1 MSDLYSTYHDH
12 WEQSQSDVDPDI
24 TQLIEEET
32 ERQARKL
39 IFIPSES
46 FCIQPVREALSSAF
60 TNIYAEGYPGS
71 WQNDESLEDLAD
83 VPRQMARYRRDAD
96 GRYYKG
102 TDYVNILERITQERV
117 AEAVANERVPASDL
131 HVNVQPLSGANA
143 NNAIYEAFVPR
154 DATVMG
160 MDLSHG
166 GHLTHGSPFNR
177 SGKRWD
183 IVSYQVREDTEKLDY
198 NRIMDKA
205 REHRPDMIIGGFTSY
220 PWSPDWEKF
229 REIADECG
237 ALLLADIAHTAG
249 LVIGGAHPSPIG
261 YADVVNFTTHKTSF
275 GPRGAVSITTD
286 PSLARQIRRSVFP
299 GEQGGPH
306 TNKFAAMA
314 TAFKI
319 AQTDEYRQVQQDTVK
334 NAKALADALENEGIR
349 VPYGGTDTH
358 LLLIDVSAAHP
369 DAEWELW
376 GQPVVQIMDLAGLV
390 ANKNTI
396 PGDRTAADA
405 RGVRLGTPW
414 LTQRGLDTED
424 METIA
429 HQIARLVKNIQP
441 VQYTSGR
448 GTDSHAK
455 IDLDVLRSV
464 TRDVAELA
472 EKAYAEGDAERTED
486 RYDRPDDYSINA
498 YIEPPAS
505 PDPIE
510 QNTGHASLA
519 RARRSPDVPSSG
531 PDLSPR
537 SEDPADAAPETA
549 LFHRGREGVIQLR
562 DWRSKDL
569 LQEAT
574 SNNVAQL
581 APGEG
586 LRTHLYDQEDHL
598 IDEVSLF
605 RTSDNQ
611 FLVQTSPGAFRD
623 VLFWLRGLSDGY
635 VQFDPDDPRRKIHG
649 PSVVQNLLSSED
661 LTAVELMG
669 ERAVEVAA
677 EQLPSIDV
685 ATGNYHHLQ
694 DNGVVKHVLVHPSN
708 DPTVTLLA
716 DVDRSTNLWQALSE
730 AGAEP
735 AGWNTFQKLQ
745 QQTGRI
751 TVDEDTDLTAQEAFE
766 QNGDQTVD
774 LTQPY
779 FVGQESIESV
789 HTPEEKPA
797 HEHTAETAEEL
808 QQPVLYET
816 HKQLGADMTNFGG
829 WEMPVQY
836 EGIHE
841 EHRAVRNHAGLFDLG
856 HMGVIG
862 INGDYA
868 QYFLDLVTTNHVG
881 KLSGGD
887 AQYSFLLHP
896 DGRVMDDLVLYCRN
910 QSDYLMVVNAANNE
924 QVLSWLHGVNDQ
936 NRRIDHERPHVTCPG
951 TVEIRDLTT
960 PEGNQEGRL
969 NLALQGPESQTVL
982 SELIQDDTL
991 QRRID
996 HLEPFEFLQGH
1007 LLNRDVIISRTGYTG
1022 EKQGYELLV
1031 HPEEVKQI
1039 WDELLDLGHQHGLQP
1054 AGLGARDTLRVE
1066 AGFPLYG
1073 HDLAGPHNISPFGA
1087 GYGGYVKWDKPFFVG
1102 RRALQDR
1109 EKDRSRSVIRF
1120 RTLDDG
1126 RPVREDDLVLD
1137 PNKGTCIGHV
1147 TSALVKRG
1155 EQIGLAYVENP
1166 YSENDRKLSLL
1177 SERELKQDA
1186 TPGDDLSTHL
1196 DECREATVINR
1207 FMKGSGDTVS
1217 WDQN

>member
-12 WEQSQSDVDPDI
+12 WEQSQSDVDPEI
-24 TQLIEEET
+24 AKLIDEET

-183 IVSYQVREDTEKLDY
+183 IVSYRVREDTEKLDY

-205 REHRPDMIIGGFTSY
+205 REHQPDMIIGGFTSY

-249 LVIGGAHPSPIG
+249 LVIGDAHPSPIG

-314 TAFKI
+314 TAFKL
-319 AQTDEYRQVQQDTVK
+319 AQTDEYRQVQQDSVK
-334 NAKALADALENEGIR
+334 NAKALADALEDEGIR
-349 VPYGGTDTH
+349 VPYDGTDTH

-369 DAEWELW
+369 DADWELW

-396 PGDRTAADA
+396 PGDKTAADA

-414 LTQRGLDTED
+414 LTQRGLDTDD
-424 METIA
+424 MQSIA
-429 HQIARLVKNIQP
+429 HQIARLVKNMQP

-455 IDLDVLRSV
+455 IELDLLRSV
-464 TRDVAELA
+464 TKDVAELA
-472 EKAYAEGDAERTED
+472 DKAYAEGDAERTED
-486 RYDRPDDYSINA
+486 RYNAPDDYSINA
-498 YIEPPAS
+498 YIEPSAA

-510 QNTGHASLA
+510 RETGYASLA
-519 RARRSPDVPSSG
+519 RTSGDSDPHASDLAQRSDDQDGSV
-531 PDLSPR
+531 
-537 SEDPADAAPETA
+537 PETA
-549 LFHRGREGVIQLR
+549 LFHRGQESVLQLR
-562 DWRSKDL
+562 DWRAEDL

-574 SNNVAQL
+574 SNNVADL

-586 LRTHLYDQEDHL
+586 HRTHLYDREDQL

-605 RTSDNQ
+605 RVSDNQ
-611 FLVQTSPGAFRD
+611 FLLQTSPDTFRD

-635 VQFDPDDPRRKIHG
+635 VQFDPDDPQRKLHG
-649 PSVVQNLLSSED
+649 PAVVQNLLSDED
-661 LTAVELMG
+661 LTAIELIG
-669 ERAVEVAA
+669 DEAQELVSERLPSFDLASGTYHSSQDDGAVE
-677 EQLPSIDV
+677 
-685 ATGNYHHLQ
+685 
-694 DNGVVKHVLVHPSN
+694 HVLVHPS
-708 DPTVTLLA
+708 DASEAVTLLA
-716 DVDRSTNLWQALSE
+716 DLDRAVNLWTDLSD

-735 AGWNTFQKLQ
+735 AGRSAFHERQASA
-745 QQTGRI
+745 GRI
-751 TVDEDTDLTAQEAFE
+751 TVDDGEPLTAPESFE
-766 QNGDQTVD
+766 QNGGRAVD
-774 LTQPY
+774 LTKPY
-779 FVGQESIESV
+779 FVGQQSIESV
-789 HTPEEKPA
+789 HTPDGQQPA
-797 HEHTAETAEEL
+797 HDFTASEDDLKTPL
-808 QQPVLYET
+808 LHET
-816 HKQLGADMTNFGG
+816 HKQLGAEMTNFGG

-862 INGDYA
+862 IQGDSA
-868 QYFLDLVTTNHVG
+868 QYVLDLVTTNHVG

-887 AQYSFLLHP
+887 AQYSFLLGP
-896 DGRVMDDLVLYCRN
+896 DGRVLDDLVLYCRDR
-910 QSDYLMVVNAANNE
+910 SDYLMVVNAANTE
-924 QVLSWLHGVNDQ
+924 EVLSWLKGVNE
-936 NRRIDHERPHVTCPG
+936 NTVRIDDERPHVTCPG

-982 SELIQDDTL
+982 SELIQDETL

-996 HLEPFEFLQGH
+996 HLEPFEFLQGR
-1007 LLNRDVIISRTGYTG
+1007 LLDRNVIISRTGYTG

-1031 HPEEVKQI
+1031 QPDDAKHL
-1039 WDELLDLGHQHGLQP
+1039 WDELLNHGKQHGLQP
-1054 AGLGARDTLRVE
+1054 AGLGARDTLRIE

-1073 HDLAGPHNISPFGA
+1073 HDLAGTHDISPFGA
-1087 GYGGYVKWDKPFFVG
+1087 GYGGYVKWDKPYFVG
-1102 RRALQDR
+1102 RQALREREQDR
-1109 EKDRSRSVIRF
+1109 SQSIIRF
-1120 RTLDDG
+1120 RTIDDG
-1126 RPVREDDLVLD
+1126 RPIREDDVVLD
-1137 PNKGTCIGHV
+1137 PKTGECVGRV

-1155 EQIGLAYVENP
+1155 EQIGLAYVNNTHTG
-1166 YSENDRKLSLL
+1166 SDQKLSLL
-1177 SERELKQDA
+1177 SNRSLDQEV
-1186 TPGDDLSTHL
+1186 TPGDDLATHL
-1196 DECREATVINR
+1196 DDCRESTVINR
-1207 FMKGSGDTVS
+1207 FMKGSDDRVS
-1217 WDQN
+1217 WNTN